1 MSEPIFKNWTSD
13 VTANWGKAPL
23 SMEHRLHVHPLFTL
37 EAIEQLIETYP
48 REHYALVHMGAQGS
62 PKQSWRE
69 GDIGKLT
76 GKQVIE
82 AIGQGRMWIH
92 LFRVGQV
99 DKRYGKLLD
108 DIFAE
113 IDRNLGGYETFTR
126 LNGIIISS
134 TNAQVYYHFDSAG
147 QSLWQIRGQKRVYLY
162 PPEAAVPDERKPGV
176 RGDVCQRDRYQV

>member
-1 MSEPIFKNWTSD
+1 MSI
-13 VTANWGKAPL
+13 
-23 SMEHRLHVHPLFTL
+23 HI

-48 REHYALVHMGAQGS
+48 CEHCALVHMGAQGS

-76 GKQVIE
+76 GTQVIE

-99 DKRYGKLLD
+99 DKRYAKLLD

-134 TNAQVYYHFDSAG
+134 PNAQVRRSVAVADPRPETCL
-147 QSLWQIRGQKRVYLY
+147 SL
-162 PPEAAVPDERKPGV
+162 AAAAE
-176 RGDVCQRDRYQV
+176 